1 MSAQRLV
8 CCNSLIFIT
17 WPTPAARQQT
27 HPGLGFWTAHLYVN
41 AINSY
46 TGPDCSQTKSHC
58 QAAKHELMRQGLP
71 YFTSKTKHVL
81 DWQQLLDLA
90 AEIKAARLQPG
101 TVSFNAIAAGYGRF
115 SQWHRSLEVLTFLK
129 VESLEVDGASL
140 GAVIG
145 ALQKQQM
152 PDAHWP
158 LASLLLCSARNHAAS
173 TLAALSS
180 TLAAIARASKWAKAQ
195 LAFQSAVEKGCIVN
209 IVNSN
214 SLLSS
219 FSQGLQWDLALS
231 NLWSPGLT
239 GRADVVSVNTVMN
252 ACTPPKFPDPGHRWQ
267 LICALFAGL
276 AIQRLVSNIMSFGT
290 LIAGFAGQH
299 TKRAPEWM
307 YALRAY
313 RMVKQLTVE
322 PNGIMAGALAGA
334 CSAKHAWEHTLAT
347 AKGHERKVM
356 QLLPAMNWEGAHRLC
371 CLQASRTWTLS
382 LSKMATCRST
392 TVRGD
397 IVTLCALAK
406 PLQEVQRWR
415 EITDLL
421 HRFWSLEV
429 SVIAFGLLASSCSRS
444 HCWTQAVQAME
455 TGSWAAAPP
464 DLELHHMA
472 ANGCAKSSYWA
483 SSLDLLRTMNVAQLR
498 LDISSAQSIMPGMA
512 TQHFWQRAL
521 QTCCKLRPIASA
533 QERHFELA
541 IWSSIGKWEHAQR
554 LVRLQGPQATTN
566 AYTLGLASLA
576 STRKV
581 EESLELLHAMKLHSL
596 RPDVLA
602 LHILNQ
608 ARIDGLVPSELWH
621 AGIERVDKWRYS
633 LQLLDYAENSV
644 IEPDTTALAAI
655 VDQTTKRSQRA
666 ATSLFCR
673 LEIESVK
680 LLQMDL

>member
-1 MSAQRLV
+1 M
-8 CCNSLIFIT
+8 
-17 WPTPAARQQT
+17 
-27 HPGLGFWTAHLYVN
+27 
-41 AINSY
+41 
-46 TGPDCSQTKSHC
+46 K
-58 QAAKHELMRQGLP
+58 QGLP

-129 VESLEVDGASL
+129 VEGLEVDGASF

-145 ALQKQQM
+145 ASQKGQM
-152 PDAHWP
+152 PGAHWP
-158 LASLLLCSARNHAAS
+158 LASLLLCSGRKHAAS
-173 TLAALSS
+173 SLAALSS
-180 TLAAIARASKWAKAQ
+180 TLAAIARASRWAKAQ
-195 LAFQSAVEKGCIVN
+195 MAFQSAVEKGCIVN

-214 SLLSS
+214 CLLSS
-219 FSQGLQWDLALS
+219 FSQGLQWELALN
-231 NLWSPGLT
+231 NLWSLRSLRSIGPT
-239 GRADVVSVNTVMN
+239 GADVVSFNTAMD
-252 ACTPPKFPDPGHRWQ
+252 ACTSNPKIPDSGHRWQ

-276 AIQRLVSNIMSFGT
+276 ATQRLVSNIMSFGT

-322 PNGIMAGALAGA
+322 PNSIMAGALAGA
-334 CSAKHAWEHTLAT
+334 CSAKHAWERSLAT
-347 AKGHERKVM
+347 ANGHERKVM
-356 QLLPAMNWEGAHRLC
+356 LLLPAMNWEGAHRLC

-382 LSKMATCRST
+382 LSKMTTCRSS

-397 IVTLCALAK
+397 MVTLCALAK

-472 ANGCAKSSYWA
+472 ANGCAKSSHWA
-483 SSLDLLRTMNVAQLR
+483 FSLDLLRALNIAQLR
-498 LDISSAQSIMPGMA
+498 LDISSAQSILPGMA

-521 QTCCKLRPIASA
+521 QIRSRPIGSA

-554 LVRLQGPQATTN
+554 LIRLQGPQATTN
-566 AYTLGLASLA
+566 AYSMGLASLA
-576 STRKV
+576 SAQKV
-581 EESLELLHAMKLHSL
+581 KESLELLNAMKLQSL
-596 RPDVLA
+596 RPDVPHLLGILA
-602 LHILNQ
+602 TGCSWDLGVL
-608 ARIDGLVPSELWH
+608 
-621 AGIERVDKWRYS
+621 K
-633 LQLLDYAENSV
+633 SV
-644 IEPDTTALAAI
+644 YRRLA
-655 VDQTTKRSQRA
+655 
-666 ATSLFCR
+666 
-673 LEIESVK
+673 VK
-680 LLQMDL
+680 MD